1 MKTIGMKTKKTVNQ
15 KLKRIFLS
23 LLLPAAMTASVTC
36 NAQDNS
42 GIPPHQ
48 MRVASYNIQHGMGMD
63 NQLNY
68 KRIAEVLRAI
78 SPDVVAVQEV
88 DSMTQ
93 RTNNTYALGEIA
105 EQLNYYASYA
115 PAIDFEGGKYGIGI
129 LSRERPI
136 SIRQYALPGSEE
148 ARTLLVAEFDDFV
161 FASTHLSLTEAD
173 RIASIGIIE
182 EAAKKSGKPFV
193 VAGDLNA
200 QPDSPFIRQFEEK
213 FQICSG
219 KQKSWPAD
227 KPTECL
233 DYIAAYK
240 RKSTSKNGKGGAQ
253 QPAVTLFPD
262 VLNTQASDHRPI
274 VAEIVLPR

>member
-23 LLLPAAMTASVTC
+23 LLLPAAMTVSVTC

-93 RTNNTYALGEIA
+93 RTNNTYA
-105 EQLNYYASYA
+105 
-115 PAIDFEGGKYGIGI
+115 
-129 LSRERPI
+129 R
-136 SIRQYALPGSEE
+136 
-148 ARTLLVAEFDDFV
+148 
-161 FASTHLSLTEAD
+161 
-173 RIASIGIIE
+173 
-182 EAAKKSGKPFV
+182 
-193 VAGDLNA
+193 
-200 QPDSPFIRQFEEK
+200 
-213 FQICSG
+213 
-219 KQKSWPAD
+219 
-227 KPTECL
+227 
-233 DYIAAYK
+233 
-240 RKSTSKNGKGGAQ
+240 
-253 QPAVTLFPD
+253 
-262 VLNTQASDHRPI
+262 
-274 VAEIVLPR
+274 

>member
-1 MKTIGMKTKKTVNQ
+1 MKTKKTVNQ

-23 LLLPAAMTASVTC
+23 LL
-36 NAQDNS
+36 
-42 GIPPHQ
+42 
-48 MRVASYNIQHGMGMD
+48 
-63 NQLNY
+63 
-68 KRIAEVLRAI
+68 
-78 SPDVVAVQEV
+78 
-88 DSMTQ
+88 
-93 RTNNTYALGEIA
+93 
-105 EQLNYYASYA
+105 
-115 PAIDFEGGKYGIGI
+115 
-129 LSRERPI
+129 
-136 SIRQYALPGSEE
+136 
-148 ARTLLVAEFDDFV
+148 LLVAEFDDFV

-193 VAGDLNA
+193 VAGDLNDK
-200 QPDSPFIRQFEEK
+200 PDSPFIRQFEEK

-240 RKSTSKNGKGGAQ
+240 RKSASKNGKGGTQ
-253 QPAVTLFPD
+253 HPAVTLFSD

>member
-115 PAIDFEGGKYGIGI
+115 PAIDLEGGKYGIGI
-129 LSRERPI
+129 LARASDK
-136 SIRQYALPGSEE
+136 RQTVCAALSEE

-182 EAAKKSGKPFV
+182 EAAKKRKAVRGGWRPE
-193 VAGDLNA
+193 
-200 QPDSPFIRQFEEK
+200 RQ
-213 FQICSG
+213 
-219 KQKSWPAD
+219 AR
-227 KPTECL
+227 L
-233 DYIAAYK
+233 
-240 RKSTSKNGKGGAQ
+240 
-253 QPAVTLFPD
+253 AVHTP
-262 VLNTQASDHRPI
+262 V
-274 VAEIVLPR
+274 

>member
-105 EQLNYYASYA
+105 EQLNYYAS
-115 PAIDFEGGKYGIGI
+115 
-129 LSRERPI
+129 
-136 SIRQYALPGSEE
+136 
-148 ARTLLVAEFDDFV
+148 
-161 FASTHLSLTEAD
+161 
-173 RIASIGIIE
+173 
-182 EAAKKSGKPFV
+182 
-193 VAGDLNA
+193 
-200 QPDSPFIRQFEEK
+200 
-213 FQICSG
+213 
-219 KQKSWPAD
+219 
-227 KPTECL
+227 
-233 DYIAAYK
+233 
-240 RKSTSKNGKGGAQ
+240 NG
-253 QPAVTLFPD
+253 
-262 VLNTQASDHRPI
+262 
-274 VAEIVLPR
+274 

>member
-36 NAQDNS
+36 NAQNNS

-78 SPDVVAVQEV
+78 SPDVVALQEV

-136 SIRQYALPGSEE
+136 SVRQYALPGSEE
-148 ARTLLVAEFDDFV
+148 ARTLLVAEFAPMAMIFV
-161 FASTHLSLTEAD
+161 PS
-173 RIASIGIIE
+173 
-182 EAAKKSGKPFV
+182 
-193 VAGDLNA
+193 
-200 QPDSPFIRQFEEK
+200 
-213 FQICSG
+213 
-219 KQKSWPAD
+219 
-227 KPTECL
+227 
-233 DYIAAYK
+233 
-240 RKSTSKNGKGGAQ
+240 KGGISHD
-253 QPAVTLFPD
+253 PAEYTSIEDIALGTD
-262 VLNTQASDHRPI
+262 VLANSLLKLANMSKI
-274 VAEIVLPR
+274 

>member
-1 MKTIGMKTKKTVNQ
+1 MCI
-15 KLKRIFLS
+15 R
-23 LLLPAAMTASVTC
+23 
-36 NAQDNS
+36 D
-42 GIPPHQ
+42 
-48 MRVASYNIQHGMGMD
+48 R
-63 NQLNY
+63 
-68 KRIAEVLRAI
+68 
-78 SPDVVAVQEV
+78 
-88 DSMTQ
+88 
-93 RTNNTYALGEIA
+93 
-105 EQLNYYASYA
+105 YA
-115 PAIDFEGGKYGIGI
+115 PAIDLEGGKYGIGI

-136 SIRQYALPGSEE
+136 SIRQYALPGTEE

-173 RIASIGIIE
+173 RIASISIIE

-193 VAGDLNA
+193 VAGDLNDK
-200 QPDSPFIRQFEEK
+200 PDSPFIRQFEEK

-240 RKSTSKNGKGGAQ
+240 RKSAGKNGKGGAQ
-253 QPAVTLFPD
+253 QPAVTLFSD

>member
-1 MKTIGMKTKKTVNQ
+1 MKTKKTVNQ

-36 NAQDNS
+36 YAQGDS

-136 SIRQYALPGSEE
+136 SVRQYALPGSEE
-148 ARTLLVAEFDDFV
+148 ARTLLVAEFDDYV

-173 RIASIGIIE
+173 RMASIGIIE

-200 QPDSPFIRQFEEK
+200 QPDSPFIRQFEET

-240 RKSTSKNGKGGAQ
+240 RKSVGKSGKGGAQ
-253 QPAVTLFPD
+253 QPAVTLFSD

-274 VAEIVLPR
+274 VAELVLPR